1 MRTNKL
7 RSILSSG
14 KPTLGTHIFL
24 DSPAMVEMIGHTGMF
39 DYVEFLGEY
48 ASYDLHSLE
57 DICRA
62 AELHDLGTM
71 IKVDFESRRFVAQ
84 RSIGAGFESVLFA
97 DSRSAADVVSC
108 VESVRPDH
116 PAHHGSFGVGARRHA
131 LPGYGGTPRYVQALN
146 DIVIAV
152 MIEKA
157 DAVRDLD
164 QVLQVPGIDMV
175 QWGPSDY
182 CMSIG
187 RPGEEMAADIRE
199 VERRIIQMCHDAGVP
214 VRAEL
219 RSAADA
225 KYYLDLGVRHFCLGY
240 DLLIIHDV
248 LRREGESLREMLK
261 QG

>member
-1 MRTNKL
+1 MRANKL

-24 DSPAMVEMIGHTGMF
+24 DSPAVVEMIGHIGIF

-71 IKVDFESRRFVAQ
+71 IKVDYESRRFVAQ
-84 RSIGAGFESVLFA
+84 RSIGAGFESVLFT
-97 DSRSAADVVSC
+97 DSRSVADVVSC

-116 PAHHGSFGVGARRHA
+116 PDYHGSFGVGARRHA
-131 LPGYGGTPRYVQALN
+131 LPGYGGKPRYVQALN
-146 DIVIAV
+146 DIVIAI

-157 DAVRDLD
+157 DAVSNLE
-164 QVLQVPGIDMV
+164 QILQIPGIDMI

-187 RPGEEMAADIRE
+187 RPGEETAPDIRQ
-199 VERRIIQMCHDAGVP
+199 VERSVIQMCQDAGVP

-219 RSAADA
+219 RTAADA
-225 KYYLDLGVRHFCLGY
+225 SYYLDLGVRHFCLGY
-240 DLLIIHDV
+240 DLLIIYDI
-248 LRREGESLREMLK
+248 LQREGQLLREALN